1 MRFKSW
7 PLYGDWCDIFG
18 KDRVTGENAQ
28 GFANAVDEL
37 PRHPEPPNGLDYDGP
52 SRSEHGS
59 PTVECG
65 NRSRKPCESSSTG
78 RKGKRKKHVANE
90 PLNERVAS

>member
-18 KDRVTGENAQ
+18 KDRATGENAQ
-28 GFANAVDEL
+28 RFADAVDEL
-37 PRHPEPPNGLDYDGP
+37 PRHPELPARVVYDVQ

-59 PTVECG
+59 PTVSAKIGVAGLERAAPLAEKE
-65 NRSRKPCESSSTG
+65 NVRSTSPTSHSPS
-78 RKGKRKKHVANE
+78 VFAN
-90 PLNERVAS
+90 